1 MACLLNVAQIATTEM
16 GNAAFIARASRI
28 RRFEAPDRQLPR
40 NSLTKHLIALFWLGF
55 FLFFLFFVPLW

>member
-16 GNAAFIARASRI
+16 ENVAFIARASRI

-40 NSLTKHLIALFWLGF
+40 THS
-55 FLFFLFFVPLW
+55 